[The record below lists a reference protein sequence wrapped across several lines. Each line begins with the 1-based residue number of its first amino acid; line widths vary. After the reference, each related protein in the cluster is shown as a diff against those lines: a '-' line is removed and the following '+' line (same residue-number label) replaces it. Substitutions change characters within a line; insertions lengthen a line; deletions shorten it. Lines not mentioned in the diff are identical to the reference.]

1 MKSKNLKFLGVAVL
15 SGGLVLSPLGV
26 GDSVVNASSE
36 NKTTQAQAGDEQVN
50 EEMANIIYSNLAKSK
65 DGDLVISDEGKLKK
79 DLNSSNLGVSVK
91 DVQTYVQNY
100 NATIKGENG
109 KKAQKQLKT
118 YNSEVE
124 KHMKNQVS
132 NDKFRSKCSTAISVS
147 VLLHTG
153 ATTAAMTALGV
164 SGPVG
169 WGVGFGMAALYT
181 AGSTLC

>member
-124 KHMKNQVS
+124 
-132 NDKFRSKCSTAISVS
+132 
-147 VLLHTG
+147 
-153 ATTAAMTALGV
+153 
-164 SGPVG
+164 
-169 WGVGFGMAALYT
+169 
-181 AGSTLC
+181 

>member
-124 KHMKNQVS
+124 N
-132 NDKFRSKCSTAISVS
+132 I
-147 VLLHTG
+147 
-153 ATTAAMTALGV
+153 
-164 SGPVG
+164 
-169 WGVGFGMAALYT
+169 
-181 AGSTLC
+181 

>member
-124 KHMKNQVS
+124 KHMKN
-132 NDKFRSKCSTAISVS
+132 
-147 VLLHTG
+147 
-153 ATTAAMTALGV
+153 
-164 SGPVG
+164 
-169 WGVGFGMAALYT
+169 
-181 AGSTLC
+181 